1 VNPKIVEPQIVPRV
15 SRVGG
20 RLRVPGDKSISHRY
34 AMLAAIADGTSHL
47 TGYAPGADCAATL
60 ACLEALGV
68 GIARAADA
76 ITIDGRGLGGLRPSS
91 GPLDAANSGTSMRLF
106 AGLLAAHPF
115 RTVIGGDASLS
126 GRPMRRVIEPL
137 TLMGASIGSVDGRPP
152 LTIDGTVLHGISHTP
167 EVPSAQV
174 KSAILLAGLH
184 AEGRTSVVERT
195 PTRDHTERAL
205 DAFGVPV
212 IRVNGK
218 VCVTGGHRLHAIDA
232 PIPGDISSAVFW
244 LVLAA
249 GTPGSDLFIDGVGL
263 NRSRSSVLGVLRR
276 AGADIEL
283 LEDLPPKGGSHES
296 SEGTG
301 GSHAAGNVSAV
312 ASAEAEPIGTIHIRY
327 RDPVPFEIAP
337 EEVPGLIDE
346 IPGLAAL
353 AAMQPGGR
361 MTVRGAGELRVK
373 ESDRIAMLARGFGSL
388 GIKVEEYEDG
398 FTIHG
403 GPPSGGQADAAGD
416 HRLAM
421 AFAIAGSRARGPVH
435 ITGADA
441 VAVSYPGFFDELEQ
455 IAQEQ

>member
-1 VNPKIVEPQIVPRV
+1 MNPKIVEPTTVPHV
-15 SRVGG
+15 SRVKG

-68 GIARAADA
+68 RITRAGGTV
-76 ITIDGRGLGGLRPSS
+76 TIDGLGLGGLRAAA

-106 AGLLAAHPF
+106 TGLLAAHPF

-126 GRPMRRVIEPL
+126 NRPMRRVIEPL
-137 TLMGASIGSVDGRPP
+137 TRMGASIGAVDGRPP
-152 LTIDGTVLHGISHTP
+152 LTIDGAVLHGISHTP

-174 KSAILLAGLH
+174 KSAVLLAGLH
-184 AEGRTSVVERT
+184 AQGRTTVVEPA

-205 DAFGVPV
+205 HAFGVPV
-212 IRVNGK
+212 IRVNGR
-218 VCVTGGHRLHAIDA
+218 VSVAGGQRLHAIDA

-244 LVLAA
+244 LALAA

-263 NRSRSSVLGVLRR
+263 NRSRSSVLGMLRR
-276 AGADIEL
+276 AGAEIEL
-283 LEDLPPKGGSHES
+283 VGHLPPEGGSHER

-301 GSHAAGNVSAV
+301 GSHGAVGLSAE
-312 ASAEAEPIGTIHIRY
+312 ALGRRSPGEGGSAEAEPIGTIHIRY
-327 RDPVPFEIAP
+327 RDPQPFEIAP
-337 EEVPGLIDE
+337 DEVPGLIDE

-361 MTVRGAGELRVK
+361 MTVRGASELRVK
-373 ESDRIAMLARGFGSL
+373 ESDRIAMLARGFGNL
-388 GIKVEEYEDG
+388 GIRVDEYPDG

-403 GPPSGGQADAAGD
+403 GPPAG
-416 HRLAM
+416 
-421 AFAIAGSRARGPVH
+421 
-435 ITGADA
+435 
-441 VAVSYPGFFDELEQ
+441 
-455 IAQEQ
+455 